1 MRRRK
6 LTFLFVSVAL
16 AFWVSLGA
24 AQDLEERVVEHTL
37 DNGLKIL
44 MLERHQAPVV
54 AILMMFKGGS
64 VDEEAGRTG
73 IAHLLEH
80 MLFKGTKTIGTKDYE
95 KEKAIMDDID
105 VIAEALDA
113 ERAKGD
119 KADKE
124 KLEKLKHDLKAKQE
138 EQKKWMVADE
148 FGEIYERHGS
158 VALNA
163 FTSTDYTGYVNGLP
177 SNKLELWAAME
188 ADRMANPVLREF
200 YVERDV
206 VTEER
211 RLGEN
216 RPGGKLREQFQAA
229 AFVAHPYRNPVV
241 GWMSDISTVKR
252 KDAEDFFKTHY
263 APNNSVVA
271 IVGDINPPEVIKLL
285 EKYLASI
292 PAQPPE
298 SRLITSEPKQEGERR
313 VEVLFDAEPGLMIG
327 YHKPTFPHPDDY
339 VFEVMAAI
347 LSWGR
352 TSRFHLNLIEGQELA
367 VNARASNGIPGARY
381 DNLFGALATPRHPH
395 TAEELEKAILAEL
408 EKLKAEPVSNEELE
422 RVRNQVEA
430 DFVRSLASNWIAFEL
445 AYNEVI
451 AGSWKHIL
459 EYRNA
464 IRSVTA
470 EDIMRVAKEYLI
482 KSNRT
487 VATLVKKGK

>member
-1 MRRRK
+1 MRRRR
-6 LTFLFVSVAL
+6 LTLFFVSVTL
-16 AFWVSLGA
+16 ASLMSFAIG
-24 AQDLEERVVEHTL
+24 QDLEERVVEHTL

-54 AILMMFKGGS
+54 AMLMFFRGGS
-64 VDEEAGRTG
+64 VDEETGRTG

-95 KEKAIMDDID
+95 REKPIMEEID

-119 KADKE
+119 RADKN
-124 KLEKLKHDLKAKQE
+124 KLETLQRDLKTKQA
-138 EQKKWMVADE
+138 EQRKWMIADE
-148 FGEIYERHGS
+148 FEEIYARHGAAS
-158 VALNA
+158 MNA
-163 FTSTDYTGYVNGLP
+163 FTGADCTGYVTSLP

-188 ADRMANPVLREF
+188 SDRMANPVLREF

-211 RLGEN
+211 RLGDN
-216 RPGGKLREQFQAA
+216 WPVGKLREQFQAA

-252 KDAEDFFKTHY
+252 KDAEEFFRIHY
-263 APNNSVVA
+263 APNTAAVA
-271 IVGDINPPEVIKLL
+271 IVGDINPPEVIKLV
-285 EKYLASI
+285 EKYFSGI
-292 PAQPPE
+292 PAQPPR

-313 VEVLFDAEPGLMIG
+313 VEVLFDAEPQLIMG
-327 YHKPTFPHPDDY
+327 YHKPALPHRDNY
-339 VFEVMAAI
+339 VFDVIAAI
-347 LSWGR
+347 LSRGR

-367 VNARASNGIPGARY
+367 VSAYASNGNPGDRY
-381 DNLFGALATPRHPH
+381 DNLFVAYATPRHPH
-395 TAEELEKAILAEL
+395 GAEELEKAILAEL
-408 EKLKAEPVSNEELE
+408 EKLKEEPVREEDLE
-422 RVRNQVEA
+422 KVRNQVEA
-430 DFVRSLASNWIAFEL
+430 DFVRSLASNRYM
-445 AYNEVI
+445 AYQLSYNMI
-451 AGSWKHIL
+451 ITGSWRHIL
-459 EYRNA
+459 EYQKA

-487 VATLVKKGK
+487 VATLVKK